1 LGFDSEGVLLV
12 DPDLRPA
19 HYSFERT
26 VLASDELLAR
36 VRAIP
41 GVVAATRAAVTPMTG
56 SWQWDIK
63 VDKTDGGR
71 KDVHVYLN
79 PVSPGYFETVRTPL
93 ERGRDFGPADTKTSP
108 RVAILN
114 ETAAREMFPGVDPV
128 GKSYRDATLERIRKE
143 FTVEI
148 VGVAGD
154 AKYNSM
160 RDAPPATIYLPIT
173 QNPQPMPLVGTYEL
187 RFAGSPSS
195 VISGVKDAA
204 HVVDPRISLEF
215 HFLSA
220 QIAAALMQERL
231 VAILATFFGL
241 LALVL
246 ASAGLYGV
254 VAYSASRRRSEMA
267 IRLALGS
274 TRGHVLQLM
283 LGDLAV
289 LVLIGMPLGLGASLA
304 CARLVRSML
313 YGLTPGDPLTLAG
326 ASGLLLLV
334 AFLAGYLPAHRAARL
349 DPVVALREE

>member
-1 LGFDSEGVLLV
+1 
-12 DPDLRPA
+12 
-19 HYSFERT
+19 
-26 VLASDELLAR
+26 
-36 VRAIP
+36 
-41 GVVAATRAAVTPMTG
+41 
-56 SWQWDIK
+56 
-63 VDKTDGGR
+63 
-71 KDVHVYLN
+71 
-79 PVSPGYFETVRTPL
+79 
-93 ERGRDFGPADTKTSP
+93 
-108 RVAILN
+108 
-114 ETAAREMFPGVDPV
+114 
-128 GKSYRDATLERIRKE
+128 
-143 FTVEI
+143 
-148 VGVAGD
+148 
-154 AKYNSM
+154 M
-160 RDAPPATIYLPIT
+160 RDAPPATIYLPIP
-173 QNPQPMPLVGTYEL
+173 QNPQPMPLVGTFEL

-220 QIAAALMQERL
+220 QIDAALMQERL
-231 VAILATFFGL
+231 VATLATFFGL

-254 VAYSASRRRSEMA
+254 VSYSASRRRSEMA

-283 LGDLAV
+283 LRDVAV
-289 LVLIGMPLGLGASLA
+289 LVLIGLPLGLGASLA

-326 ASGLLLLV
+326 ASGILLAV